1 MRRASRAPD
10 ANRRG
15 SFAPEPLEKDRKA
28 PDVTVTA
35 KKVLALSRPE
45 RPLLIGTL
53 VLGAITE
60 FLNLAPPL
68 IVARAYDAIAEN
80 FMSRGDQTVM
90 ETLRTGTILPI
101 FSMVFGCF
109 LSSFVISVVVGAIQG
124 LCGERVGTEARDEV
138 AALRLVEP
146 SHLLGEHVSVEAC
159 TEPCDDTLAA

>member
-1 MRRASRAPD
+1 M
-10 ANRRG
+10 
-15 SFAPEPLEKDRKA
+15 
-28 PDVTVTA
+28 TA

-90 ETLRTGTILPI
+90 ETLRTGTIW
-101 FSMVFGCF
+101 S
-109 LSSFVISVVVGAIQG
+109 IQ
-124 LCGERVGTEARDEV
+124 
-138 AALRLVEP
+138 
-146 SHLLGEHVSVEAC
+146 SH
-159 TEPCDDTLAA
+159 

>member
-15 SFAPEPLEKDRKA
+15 SFAPEPLEKDRQA
-28 PDVTVTA
+28 PEVTVTA

-101 FSMVFGCF
+101 FAMVFGCF

-124 LCGERVGTEARDEV
+124 LCGERVVARLRARLYRHMLSQEMGWFDETK
-138 AALRLVEP
+138 L
-146 SHLLGEHVSVEAC
+146 SS
-159 TEPCDDTLAA
+159 